1 MSKNKIFL
9 SFILLSFLIG
19 FILGEDTLGGGKH
32 DYLYHE
38 KYFFYFYNDFFNALK
53 NYGMD
58 QTNENVR
65 NSPVFYMMFSLFLK
79 MGFEVNSLKYINL
92 IIIIPIIFF
101 FNKCI
106 NIKFKN
112 ISSITKFYLLS
123 IFLLSPTIR
132 TLLTWPYPFLWALSF
147 FIIALYFYL
156 RFECSPDNSKRIE
169 LAYYNVIFLALAA
182 YFTPNF
188 CVFSLYFFYKF
199 YLNFGNSKK
208 TMSIIFLN
216 IFLALPGIYFLIS
229 KDFYLLNSEV
239 YKIDPFTKYNLSNK
253 IIIITTILF
262 LFFLPLIPK
271 IKNLKILFLET
282 DYLNWKFLVLL
293 LFVFINIF
301 FYNFLEGAGGGIFF
315 HLSNILMKNSI
326 LVYFVFSISILLFY
340 LLNLYNFNNILIFF
354 LLILY
359 NIQFS
364 IYYKYF
370 DPLIIILIFFLF
382 KFGNNNLVK
391 LELISKKYVV
401 LYILFLSLNFA
412 KIYIEY

>member
-19 FILGEDTLGGGKH
+19 FVLGEDTLGGGKH

-38 KYFFYFYNDFFNALK
+38 KYFFYFYNDFFNTLK

-101 FNKCI
+101 LNKCI

-123 IFLLSPTIR
+123 ILLLSPTIR

-156 RFECSPDNSKRIE
+156 KFEYSSNNSKRIE
-169 LAYYNVIFLALAA
+169 LAYYNVIFLSLAA

-188 CVFSLYFFYKF
+188 SVFSLYFFYKF

-208 TMSIIFLN
+208 TISIIFLN
-216 IFLALPGIYFLIS
+216 TFLALPAIYFLIS
-229 KDFYLLNSEV
+229 KDFYLLNSDV
-239 YKIDPFTKYNLSNK
+239 YEIDPFIKYNISNK

-293 LFVFINIF
+293 LFISINIF

-315 HLSNILMKNSI
+315 HLSNILIKNSI
-326 LVYFVFSISILLFY
+326 LVYFVFTISILLFY

-354 LLILY
+354 LLVLY

-370 DPLIIILIFFLF
+370 DPLIIILILFLF
-382 KFGNNNLVK
+382 KFGNNLFK

-401 LYILFLSLNFA
+401 LYVLFLSLNFA